1 MTRKSMFTF
10 RIGVSQ
16 MLVAVSSIGLIL
28 TTTTITH
35 AAKTFTVNSTSDHS
49 DSKPGDGICKASN
62 GKCTL
67 RAAIQE
73 SNALSGRDVIKLP
86 AGTYKLTNSAGNL
99 VITDSLALD
108 GVTASQ
114 AIIDGS
120 SSLQFQTGL
129 IIGGDNVSPIVN
141 ISGTTIRNFKGGG
154 GIYVYQKA
162 YLSLNRSTITGNNWF
177 TGGGIYNDGSVDI
190 IDSIISNNGRDG
202 ETARGGGIASSTAGT
217 LKLVNSTV
225 SGNAATGGAGI
236 NSSGKL
242 EITNSTISGNK
253 AGRGGGGIQNT
264 GTASISYST
273 ITENVANSRRDLSN
287 TDAFGGG
294 IKNAGGTVDLGNSI
308 LARNSDNRDL
318 RSDNSA
324 SPDCWG
330 NITSFRGNLVGIN
343 KNCTIMDSTW
353 GDTRFDQVGTV
364 NSPIDP
370 RLAGLASNGGRT
382 QTHALLSGSPAID
395 KGDGITSAT
404 FFDCPKTDQRGTS
417 RPLDGKGSGKP
428 ICDVG
433 AYEFKR

>member
-1 MTRKSMFTF
+1 MTKKSMLTF
-10 RIGVSQ
+10 RVSLSQ
-16 MLVAVSSIGLIL
+16 VVMAVSSIGLIL
-28 TTTTITH
+28 ATTTSSH

-49 DSKPGDGICKASN
+49 DTKPGDGVCLASN

-99 VITDSLALD
+99 VITDSVGID

-120 SSLQFQTGL
+120 SSLRFQVGL
-129 IIGGDNVSPIVN
+129 VIGGDDISPTVN
-141 ISGTTIRNFKGGG
+141 ISGITVRNFQGGG

-162 YLSLNRSTITGNNWF
+162 YLSLNRSTITGNNSL
-177 TGGGIYNDGSVDI
+177 TGGGIASNGFLDI
-190 IDSIISNNGRDG
+190 FDSIISNNGRDG
-202 ETARGGGIASSTAGT
+202 ETARGGGIASSSVGT
-217 LKLVNSTV
+217 LKLVKSTV
-225 SGNAATGGAGI
+225 SGNASTGGAGI

-264 GTASISYST
+264 GTAWISYST
-273 ITENVANSRRDLSN
+273 ITDNVANSRSNLSN

-294 IKNAGGTVDLGNSI
+294 IKNAGGTVHMGNSI
-308 LARNSDNRDL
+308 LAGNRDNRSL
-318 RSDNSA
+318 SSDNSA
-324 SPDCWG
+324 SPDCSG
-330 NITSFRGNLVGIN
+330 DITSFRGNLVGIN
-343 KNCTIMDSTW
+343 KNCTIKDSTW

-364 NSPIDP
+364 NNPIDP
-370 RLAGLASNGGRT
+370 RLASLANNGGRT

-404 FFDCPKTDQRGTS
+404 FFDCPTTDQRGIS

-433 AYEFKR
+433 AYELKR